1 MKLDGKIKVPHP
13 LKPRVLLW
21 ADVSYNDMDEIDNIK
36 SIPELERTL
45 CRVLAVDFS
54 EPRKGVL
61 LELFVHTVLF
71 CRENKFNR
79 EQTSALISIVKNMHQ
94 ANTETPLNNV
104 DHCFAYCSELL
115 LCHSVRVCRLKYSTQ
130 RTLPLL
136 PHFTLVNYF
145 SFFCFPQRPPF
156 SINLF
161 SCDQVTHILKYLL
174 NSYIKHFNL
183 YKYIFTPQVRLDLTL
198 CYSGMPDVEDPPSPE
213 LLDMPDA
220 KPVTQ
225 QKPETEQEEQL
236 GMEEKAALGTSPEE
250 TAAEGPSHRSELRA
264 LIQQEVKQEMVR
276 VSTQLEQ
283 QLRASADKMTSTL
296 ASLESS
302 LQGKK

>member
-115 LCHSVRVCRLKYSTQ
+115 LCHSVR
-130 RTLPLL
+130 
-136 PHFTLVNYF
+136 
-145 SFFCFPQRPPF
+145 RPPF